1 MTALAIAPAARML
14 ALDRGRAGGMKVAL
28 TAADVLQTFKQN
40 GLRLTVISVASTI
53 CLGVVDQFT
62 SRVIPSIASRIDN
75 FVDPPRFFVTFNTP
89 LDLANGVTLTALGAA
104 DAAPPV
110 PVKKTGER
118 ALAAQ
123 AGPGV
128 YELRVERTQNAVKQE
143 LVDTKAID
151 KSGQLWTVDA
161 SERNWANAA
170 ALRGGGG
177 GAGGGGGG
185 GSAAAAPLRL
195 EATRWSLT
203 EPDFAVLA
211 SVPDPVLRSML
222 ANALAEVGTFEQGT
236 EQEQRRI
243 LSYWTGIM
251 NVSSVTTPW
260 NGAFVGWVAKQAGA
274 EPPSGAAAAA
284 RWGRWGEDVDR
295 TAITPGMVALFSPGN
310 TASSGFV
317 GIMLRRQ
324 GDCIEVV
331 AGNVADR
338 VVITC
343 VKASR
348 LVSARRPV
356 MRAPDPAPAEGAAAP
371 KGE

>member
-1 MTALAIAPAARML
+1 
-14 ALDRGRAGGMKVAL
+14 MKVAL
-28 TAADVLQTFKQN
+28 TAADVLKRFKQN

-62 SRVIPSIASRIDN
+62 SRVIPSIATRIDN

-89 LDLANGVTLTALGAA
+89 LDLASGVTLTALGAA
-104 DAAPPV
+104 DGAPPV
-110 PVKKTGER
+110 PVRKTGER

-128 YELRVERTQNAVKQE
+128 YELRVQRTQNAVKQE

-170 ALRGGGG
+170 ALRSGGGG
-177 GAGGGGGG
+177 GPGGGGGG
-185 GSAAAAPLRL
+185 TTAAPAAASVTLS
-195 EATRWSLT
+195 ATRWTLT
-203 EPDFAVLA
+203 EADGAVAA
-211 SVPDPVLRSML
+211 SVQDPVLRSML

-236 EQEQRRI
+236 DQEQRRI

-251 NVSSVTTPW
+251 EVTSVTMPW
-260 NGAFVGWVAKQAGA
+260 SGAFIGWVARQAGA
-274 EPPSGAAAAA
+274 EPPRGAAANASW
-284 RWGRWGEDVDR
+284 RQWGETVELDKM
-295 TAITPGMVALFSPGN
+295 TPGMVALFQPPS
-310 TASSGFV
+310 AARSGFV

-324 GDCIEVV
+324 GDCIEVI

-356 MRAPDPAPAEGAAAP
+356 LRPPDPAPAEGAAQP

>member
-1 MTALAIAPAARML
+1 
-14 ALDRGRAGGMKVAL
+14 MKVAL
-28 TAADVLQTFKQN
+28 TAADVLKTFKQN

-62 SRVIPSIASRIDN
+62 SRVIPSIATRIDN

-89 LDLANGVTLTALGAA
+89 LDLASGVTLTALGAA
-104 DAAPPV
+104 DGAPPV
-110 PVKKTGER
+110 PVRKTGER

-128 YELRVERTQNAVKQE
+128 YELRVQRTQNAVKQE

-170 ALRGGGG
+170 ALRSGGGGGPG
-177 GAGGGGGG
+177 GAGGGGT
-185 GSAAAAPLRL
+185 AAAPAAASVALS
-195 EATRWSLT
+195 ATRWTLT
-203 EPDFAVLA
+203 EADGAVVA
-211 SVPDPVLRSML
+211 SVQDPVLRSML

-236 EQEQRRI
+236 DQEQRRI

-251 NVSSVTTPW
+251 EVTSVTMPW
-260 NGAFVGWVAKQAGA
+260 SGAFIGWVARQAGA
-274 EPPSGAAAAA
+274 EPPRAAAVNANW
-284 RWGRWGEDVDR
+284 RQWGENVEFDKV
-295 TAITPGMVALFSPGN
+295 TPGMVAVFTPGGVG
-310 TASSGFV
+310 SGFV

-324 GDCIEVV
+324 GDCVEVI

-348 LVSARRPV
+348 LVSVRRPAV
-356 MRAPDPAPAEGAAAP
+356 RPPDPAPAEGMAQP

>member
-104 DAAPPV
+104 DGAPPV

-338 VVITC
+338 C
-343 VKASR
+343 RDHLRQGEPACQRAAPRDACSR
-348 LVSARRPV
+348 
-356 MRAPDPAPAEGAAAP
+356 PAPAEGAAAP

>member
-1 MTALAIAPAARML
+1 
-14 ALDRGRAGGMKVAL
+14 MKVAL
-28 TAADVLQTFKQN
+28 TAADVLKTFKQN

-62 SRVIPSIASRIDN
+62 SRVIPSIATRIDN

-89 LDLANGVTLTALGAA
+89 LDLASGVTLTALGAA
-104 DAAPPV
+104 DGAPPV
-110 PVKKTGER
+110 PVRKTGER

-128 YELRVERTQNAVKQE
+128 YELRVQRTQNAVKHE

-151 KSGQLWTVDA
+151 KSGQLWAVDA

-170 ALRGGGG
+170 ALRSGGGG
-177 GAGGGGGG
+177 GA
-185 GSAAAAPLRL
+185 AAAPAAASVALS
-195 EATRWSLT
+195 ATRWTLT
-203 EPDFAVLA
+203 EADGAAVA
-211 SVPDPVLRSML
+211 SVQDPVLRSML

-236 EQEQRRI
+236 DQEQRRI

-251 NVSSVTTPW
+251 EVTSVTMPW
-260 NGAFVGWVAKQAGA
+260 SGAFIGWVARQAGA
-274 EPPSGAAAAA
+274 EPPRAAAVNANW
-284 RWGRWGEDVDR
+284 RQWGENVEFDKV
-295 TAITPGMVALFSPGN
+295 TPGMVAVFTPGGVG
-310 TASSGFV
+310 SGFV

-324 GDCIEVV
+324 GDCVEVV

-348 LVSARRPV
+348 LVSVRRPAV
-356 MRAPDPAPAEGAAAP
+356 RPPDPAPAEGMAQQP